1 MNAAWIISA
10 AALCCGAAVAV
21 GVLGIELIGTPPERL
36 TAHMKSEIA
45 RWVKVARAANI
56 KLE

>member
-1 MNAAWIISA
+1 M
-10 AALCCGAAVAV
+10 
-21 GVLGIELIGTPPERL
+21 LGLELIGTTPDKL

-45 RWVKVARAANI
+45 RWVKVAKAANI